1 MAKSE
6 NKNFYQLYCEFRCI
20 KTQYLIMESW
30 QILHLYLAWGMG
42 SCSLSLPLSL
52 SLKFT
57 DPQSIWIAG
66 CKIKFVPT
74 VKHHDF
80 VYFYLKPINNV
91 PIPVPA
97 PLWIS
102 SWYPTKWD
110 SLQQN
115 DMTSLFGPFTPSSF
129 TFNPTP
135 NFGVSCLTARH
146 PMGQP
151 FSLWEKDFITEK
163 NCGIVSPQL
172 PLLTGEGGACLD
184 TGASWSDLAS
194 GVSSLTVWK
203 ASHVTHHWV
212 TAPSP
217 QSRTLSQP
225 NKHQC
230 TEQHSTYFAI
240 LYESHVR
247 TEILYHY
254 LCGQF
259 SFLAEV
265 VKALVSLMTQRV
277 FEFFLLLHLKM

>member
-1 MAKSE
+1 MYQFQSLLLSE
-6 NKNFYQLYCEFRCI
+6 FPPGTQLNSTASSRM
-20 KTQYLIMESW
+20 TW
-30 QILHLYLAWGMG
+30 QASLDPSPPLHLPSTPPPTLESVVWLPDIQWA
-42 SCSLSLPLSL
+42 SLSLS
-52 SLKFT
+52 
-57 DPQSIWIAG
+57 
-66 CKIKFVPT
+66 
-74 VKHHDF
+74 
-80 VYFYLKPINNV
+80 
-91 PIPVPA
+91 
-97 PLWIS
+97 
-102 SWYPTKWD
+102 
-110 SLQQN
+110 
-115 DMTSLFGPFTPSSF
+115 
-129 TFNPTP
+129 
-135 NFGVSCLTARH
+135 
-146 PMGQP
+146 
-151 FSLWEKDFITEK
+151 WEKDFITEK

-172 PLLTGEGGACLD
+172 PLLTGEGGAWLD

-212 TAPSP
+212 IAPSP

-230 TEQHSTYFAI
+230 TEQHSTSFAI

-265 VKALVSLMTQRV
+265 VKALVSLMTQRL